1 MTWKST
7 GISPFAWL
15 ITGLMLIL
23 ASSGH
28 SAAEALTPP
37 AVWSEKDAVI
47 FGLLNSPDSNIALQ
61 RIESARASQAE
72 ADALLKHPL
81 VNVSATYGQTNNPM
95 YSFGNILNQGTF
107 SNDIDFND
115 PGRTDNLN
123 LMAELTYR
131 IYNGGKD
138 QAGVAAAESGY
149 RASQAALQEIYQHLG
164 FEIIRAYQRIV
175 QTTDQLLARQAELEA
190 IGASLDVAKARY
202 EAGDLLKTEVLNF
215 EVQKAQTSEN
225 LIVAQHQK
233 SLAEKTFLNLLGLE
247 PGTVVIS
254 TEAPDNQA
262 VPDVQHPLDRPELA
276 RMSALLQAAEAE
288 LQRARGS
295 DRPTFDGFAS
305 YQYDYGWVNDGSGD
319 SWMAGVKLNY
329 NLWDGRRVEA
339 EIARKEAHYRE
350 LEGTLHKLRLNIGL
364 DVEEARLNYQQA
376 IERRKVTEKMVE
388 VALES
393 AQLSRERF
401 REGVI
406 LSSDLLETENRLT
419 DTLVRQAAAR
429 ANYRVAVA
437 NLRRA
442 LGYQQFSAT
451 TDELLETQQ

>member
-1 MTWKST
+1 MVLKSK
-7 GISPFAWL
+7 GFFAFAWIIAAL
-15 ITGLMLIL
+15 LLSLGTTPHTG
-23 ASSGH
+23 
-28 SAAEALTPP
+28 AETLTEPE
-37 AVWSEKDAVI
+37 VWSEKAAVR
-47 FGLLNSPDSNIALQ
+47 FGLINSPDSTIALQ
-61 RIESARASQAE
+61 RIASAQALQAE
-72 ADALLKHPL
+72 AEALLRHPQ
-81 VNVSATYGQTNNPM
+81 VNLSATYGQTNNPM
-95 YSFGNILNQGTF
+95 YSFGNILNQGSF
-107 SNDIDFND
+107 SNAIDFND

-131 IYNGGKD
+131 LYNGGRD
-138 QAGVAAAESGY
+138 QASVAAAESGY
-149 RASQAALQEIYQHLG
+149 QASQAALSGIYQQLG
-164 FEIIRAYQRIV
+164 FEIIRAYQHIV
-175 QTTDQLLARQAELEA
+175 QADEQLRARQAELEA
-190 IGASLDVAKARY
+190 ISASLTVAGARY

-233 SLAEKTFLNLLGLE
+233 SLAEKAFLNLLGLE
-247 PGTVVIS
+247 PGPVAITTDGFEDQNI
-254 TEAPDNQA
+254 PDS
-262 VPDVQHPLDRPELA
+262 VPSPQRPELL
-276 RMSALLQAAEAE
+276 RMSALLEASGAE
-288 LQRARGS
+288 LRRVRGN
-295 DRPTFDGFAS
+295 DLPTFDGFAS

-329 NLWDGRRVEA
+329 NLWDGRRVDA

-350 LEGTLHKLRLNIGL
+350 LEGMLKKLELNIKL
-364 DVEEARLNYQQA
+364 DIEEARLNYQQA
-376 IERRKVTEKMVE
+376 LERRKVTEKMVE
-388 VALES
+388 VAKES

-401 REGVI
+401 RQGVI
-406 LSSDLLETENRLT
+406 LSSDMLDTETRLT

>member
-1 MTWKST
+1 MGLKCRGLFAVSWLTTALLLSLAGT
-7 GISPFAWL
+7 GQ
-15 ITGLMLIL
+15 T
-23 ASSGH
+23 
-28 SAAEALTPP
+28 AAEAMTPP

-47 FGLLNSPDSNIALQ
+47 FGLLNSPDSSIALQ

-72 ADALLKHPL
+72 ADAQLKHPL
-81 VNVSATYGQTNNPM
+81 VNLSATYGQTNTPL
-95 YSFGNILNQGTF
+95 YSFGNILNQGSF

-138 QAGVAAAESGY
+138 QAGVTAAESGY
-149 RASQAALQEIYQHLG
+149 RASQAALQEIYQQLG

-175 QTTDQLLARQAELEA
+175 QTADQLRARQAELEA
-190 IGASLDVAKARY
+190 ITASLDVAKARY

-215 EVQKAQTSEN
+215 QVQQAQTREN
-225 LIVAQHQK
+225 LIVAQHQQ

-247 PGTVVIS
+247 QGSVVINDDS
-254 TEAPDNQA
+254 PENQT
-262 VPDVQHPLDRPELA
+262 VPDMQSPRDRPEFM
-276 RMSALLQAAEAE
+276 RMSAMLEAAEAE
-288 LQRARGS
+288 LQQARGS
-295 DRPTFDGFAS
+295 DLPTFDGFAS

-329 NLWDGRRVEA
+329 NLWDGRRVNA

-350 LEGTLHKLRLNIGL
+350 LEGMLHKLRLNLRL

-376 IERRKVTEKMVE
+376 IERRKVTEIMVE

-406 LSSDLLETENRLT
+406 LSSDLLDTEKRLT

-442 LGYQQFSAT
+442 LGYQQYGAT